1 MTEPAEKFV
10 KEPNRKLTNNTVTL
24 PDFLTRKQE
33 ASGNRNAK
41 NASVMSTITA
51 PQKQPQRSHR
61 QSIDFPA
68 QKRLDNSNDS
78 FRLDK
83 NNDKMLRT
91 QNAFFNKNSSM
102 MTTRHYR
109 GGGMA
114 ISPRPKIPGAVNV
127 YAKMQ
132 RVSPQSNPMQMA
144 MQIDE

>member
-91 QNAFFNKNSSM
+91 
-102 MTTRHYR
+102 
-109 GGGMA
+109 
-114 ISPRPKIPGAVNV
+114 
-127 YAKMQ
+127 
-132 RVSPQSNPMQMA
+132 
-144 MQIDE
+144 